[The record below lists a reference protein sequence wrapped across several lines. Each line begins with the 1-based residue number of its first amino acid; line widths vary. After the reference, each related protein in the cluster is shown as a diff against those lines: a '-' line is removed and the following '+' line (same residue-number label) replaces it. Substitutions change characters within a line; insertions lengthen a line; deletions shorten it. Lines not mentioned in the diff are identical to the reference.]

1 MINDRHLEAR
11 TVGSTKR
18 AILPFSNPL
27 AGTSETDTGWDLPD
41 SCIVT
46 DVIIEVTTNVGGS
59 TIEVGLLV
67 TDPNGFA
74 DAVSCA
80 TATLVR
86 PEAAIT
92 IGGTET
98 YYSANTRGA
107 YLIEGYLAGTNTVE
121 DTGIYCEKP
130 YMSPSGGTKSVSYT
144 TSAHAV
150 AGNIHVFYID
160 LA

>member
-1 MINDRHLEAR
+1 MINDRHIENR
-11 TVGSTKR
+11 TAGILKR
-18 AILPFSNPL
+18 KILPFTQN
-27 AGTSETDTGWDLPD
+27 AADTDTGWDLPD

-59 TIEVGLLV
+59 TIDVGLL
-67 TDPNGFA
+67 TTGPDGFA
-74 DAVSCA
+74 VGVSCA
-80 TATLVR
+80 AATLVR
-86 PEAAIT
+86 PESAIT
-92 IGGTET
+92 VGVTET

-107 YLIEGYLAGTNTVE
+107 YLIEGYLAGTNAVE

-130 YMSPSGGTKSVSYT
+130 YMSPSGGTKSVSYE
-144 TSAHAV
+144 TSAHAI